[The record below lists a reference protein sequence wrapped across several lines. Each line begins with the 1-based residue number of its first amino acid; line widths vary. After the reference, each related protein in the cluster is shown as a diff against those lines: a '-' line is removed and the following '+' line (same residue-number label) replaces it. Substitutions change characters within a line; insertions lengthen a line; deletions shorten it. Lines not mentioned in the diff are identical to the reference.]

1 MTSIPGRG
9 PAPNRLHPYEAG
21 WLSLLVQMRIATER
35 EARQAVR
42 RVAQDAIDDAEA
54 RMGRGSARRKRRR
67 SDDE

>member
-9 PAPNRLHPYEAG
+9 PGPNRLQPYEAG

-54 RMGRGSARRKRRR
+54 RMRRRSARRKRRR

>member
-1 MTSIPGRG
+1 
-9 PAPNRLHPYEAG
+9 
-21 WLSLLVQMRIATER
+21 MRIATER

-54 RMGRGSARRKRRR
+54 RMRRRSARRTRRR